1 LRGPEAL
8 YELLPT
14 ALPKVRGMRA
24 GYPDAVVIPSAV
36 DLPAPSGGPP
46 GIHREPRG
54 RVRKAVALAR
64 GLAHTLSKDDKVHH
78 EVPQANFPPIEA
90 RWYALSRIDGATVT
104 TADGRG
110 VAYRKRDRAQAKD
123 LFAASVEAHR
133 ELYRRFPEMRRRYR
147 EAHTELV
154 SKEAWGRVF
163 ESCTGRRGRR
173 RAEGGDPRPLGRGPA
188 PRHDPAKAPAGPRLA
203 RHRGVVLARRG
214 ARSGVD
220 GPRGGRDGRR
230 PAPP

>member
-1 LRGPEAL
+1 HLRNRLVVASLYRDGEHKGIMQASLKALVKHLVCLEYSTVAIQIEAIRDCLRGPEAL

-78 EVPQANFPPIEA
+78 EVPPANFPPIEA

-123 LFAASVEAHR
+123 L
-133 ELYRRFPEMRRRYR
+133 
-147 EAHTELV
+147 
-154 SKEAWGRVF
+154 
-163 ESCTGRRGRR
+163 
-173 RAEGGDPRPLGRGPA
+173 
-188 PRHDPAKAPAGPRLA
+188 
-203 RHRGVVLARRG
+203 
-214 ARSGVD
+214 
-220 GPRGGRDGRR
+220 
-230 PAPP
+230 